1 MHRSTASRLLA
12 TALAAALVTLP
23 VPPGSVTPVS
33 AEPAGSPGSLLV
45 TSEPSAASVY
55 VDGRPAGSTPMQL
68 TGLAAGDHRVTVR
81 KAGYLENQRL
91 VNVSQLS
98 SLNLRL
104 TPDRSTGT
112 VRAQTDDG
120 NTVVVR
126 EGGGGGA
133 KKLLLIGL
141 GVAAVGGGVY
151 LLLPKNKAPI
161 GGSVSAS
168 PSGAGLMA
176 ATEFTFTASGSS
188 DPDGD
193 PLTYSWS
200 FGDGG
205 TGSGSSVTHVFGSA
219 GTFNVTVTVSDGKKS
234 ATATPATITV
244 KSMTGTWSF
253 TEPDYGSYYDMEFS
267 LTQSGT
273 SFTGTRRYVGS
284 SYTYTVSG
292 TVSRQR
298 HITISDLWGA
308 ASGEANNDITV
319 IEGHDGVGDTFRMT
333 RR

>member
-1 MHRSTASRLLA
+1 MMHRSTASRLLA
-12 TALAAALVTLP
+12 IALAAALVTLP
-23 VPPGSVTPVS
+23 VPTGSS
-33 AEPAGSPGSLLV
+33 AEPVGSPGSLLV

-68 TGLAAGDHRVTVR
+68 TDLAAGDHRVTVR
-81 KAGYLENQRL
+81 KAGYLDNQRL

-120 NTVVVR
+120 DTVVIK

-141 GVAAVGGGVY
+141 GVVAVGGGVY

-176 ATEFTFTASGSS
+176 ATEFTFTAMGAS

-193 PLTYSWS
+193 PLTFNWN

-205 TGSGSSVTHVFGSA
+205 TGSGSSVTHVFNSA
-219 GTFNVTVTVSDGKKS
+219 GTFNVTFTVSDGKKS
-234 ATATPATITV
+234 ATAAPLTVTV

-253 TEPDYGSYYDMEFS
+253 TEPSYGSWLDMEFS

-273 SFTGTRRYVGS
+273 SFSGTRRYVDGS
-284 SYTYTVSG
+284 GTYSISG
-292 TVSRQR
+292 TVSHPR
-298 HITISDLWGA
+298 HVTMQPLFGTAQGDANSDVTI
-308 ASGEANNDITV
+308 
-319 IEGHDGVGDTFRMT
+319 IEGRDGDGDAFRMT